1 MNTQAMPALA
11 SALSGDM
18 PQQVVRALMQ
28 AIGNC
33 NQPVS
38 QRGGVNVQ
46 DTRRL
51 PNGIAAS
58 QTWNSYEYNN
68 ILPYAGQ
75 DPLAGRPGSTV
86 VLPNLPGHS
95 NGDWNTS
102 NYFSS
107 FSFPTNNEF
116 NTNNLFRNI
125 TNHFGGDSFF
135 ESVTVNNISLG
146 GPAGRAGRDGRD
158 GAAGRDGLTGQTGQ
172 RGADGATI
180 VIGGGG
186 GPIPFRPILY
196 VTNVKT
202 SINFT
207 RAKLKEI
214 SIEIPVF
221 NPETCQNEAQTFTS
235 AVEVEQV
242 GADNPAEPGTLVVTG
257 GYLIN
262 QVETAIA
269 KTLL

>member
-1 MNTQAMPALA
+1 MPALA
-11 SALSGDM
+11 SALAGDM
-18 PQQVVRALMQ
+18 PQQAVRALMQ

-38 QRGGVNVQ
+38 QRGGVNAQ

-51 PNGIAAS
+51 PNGIAES
-58 QTWNSYEYNN
+58 RTWNSYEYND

-75 DPLAGRPGSTV
+75 DPLAGRPGSSM

-116 NTNNLFRNI
+116 NSNNLFRNV

-135 ESVTVNNISLG
+135 ESVTVNNISFG
-146 GPAGRAGRDGRD
+146 GGRAGRDGRD
-158 GAAGRDGLTGQTGQ
+158 GAAGTAGRDGLTGAAGQ
-172 RGADGATI
+172 RGADGAI
-180 VIGGGG
+180 IFLGGVGT
-186 GPIPFRPILY
+186 PIPFVPISY

-202 SINFT
+202 TINFT

-214 SIEIPVF
+214 SLDIPVF
-221 NPETCQNEAQTFTS
+221 NPETCENEEQTFT
-235 AVEVEQV
+235 AAIEVEQV
-242 GADNPAEPGTLVVTG
+242 DAGNPAAPGTLVVTG
-257 GYLIN
+257 GFLIN